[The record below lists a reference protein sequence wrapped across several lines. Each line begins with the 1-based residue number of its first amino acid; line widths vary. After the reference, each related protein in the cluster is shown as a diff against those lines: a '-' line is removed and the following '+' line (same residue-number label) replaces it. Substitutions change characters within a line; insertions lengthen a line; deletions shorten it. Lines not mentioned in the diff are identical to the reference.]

1 MRYLQTVRRNPKTQP
16 IPTSKDTHNQLACQK
31 QLVYVIPT
39 YPDDCVGRKSGWD
52 RGGMYCRLLSFTYLW
67 VRQFEIL
74 ISPKHFCHLLLCLS
88 FAIPGYQ
95 LLPVFLSDVKAQLSD
110 IYKFISVDVDRV
122 QGYAIRPGSVR
133 NRHAD
138 TVSLLTC
145 LRSGPF
151 YHVVSLELKHC
162 HPLTLTSVYHG

>member
-1 MRYLQTVRRNPKTQP
+1 
-16 IPTSKDTHNQLACQK
+16 
-31 QLVYVIPT
+31 
-39 YPDDCVGRKSGWD
+39 
-52 RGGMYCRLLSFTYLW
+52 MYCRLLSFTYLW

-74 ISPKHFCHLLLCLS
+74 ISPKHFYHRLLCLS

-122 QGYAIRPGSVR
+122 QCYAIRPGSVR

-138 TVSLLTC
+138 TGIFARLFTLRPVLSCCQFRIETLPPTNPNVSL
-145 LRSGPF
+145 SW
-151 YHVVSLELKHC
+151 LELRIKE
-162 HPLTLTSVYHG
+162 PVYLLTMFLSFNILIKCVCFFSAYFTNSIMLS